1 MIKWIKALLVGIVI
15 WYLLTIVYGFVVG
28 ILDLDDTDFFK
39 NNSNFNNWIL
49 YPVGVWLGFKVTKT
63 SFLSPIMDNK
73 KK

>member
-1 MIKWIKALLVGIVI
+1 
-15 WYLLTIVYGFVVG
+15 VG
-28 ILDLDDTDFFK
+28 ILDLDDTNFFK

-63 SFLSPIMDNK
+63 SFLGPIMDNK